1 MPIWMFTPLKTI
13 VSGYTKAHGMAMIVT
28 IFANKER
35 GIMDLFKRKK
45 TKPSESSIIAAIDDQ
60 LADDKEGAYNNT
72 LNYLVGLTDDEYE
85 KMLKCAKI
93 YREADK
99 KVAAVME
106 VKAPNGGEVIEV
118 RVEKKDESSEFLET
132 DDQKGKKKS
141 A

>member
-1 MPIWMFTPLKTI
+1 
-13 VSGYTKAHGMAMIVT
+13 MAMIVT